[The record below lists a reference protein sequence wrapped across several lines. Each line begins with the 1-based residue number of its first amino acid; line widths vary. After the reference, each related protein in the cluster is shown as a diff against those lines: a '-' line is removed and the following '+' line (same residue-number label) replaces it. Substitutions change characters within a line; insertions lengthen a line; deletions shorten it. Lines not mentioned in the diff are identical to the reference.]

1 MGKNISNR
9 CTNSSQQIILM
20 KLVNI
25 AVLLSRTETLL
36 NHKQK
41 STVFCSGTKINMNE
55 FLHKPVNSA
64 TGLFNILGF

>member
-1 MGKNISNR
+1 
-9 CTNSSQQIILM
+9 M